1 MASVRA
7 VFMFGL
13 SPLRRCAWRCP
24 NRAGSLCALETTV
37 TGHRLGEILVVRRG
51 QGAMHDEHTWQRPRR
66 SRPLGLTAAK
76 RLTPTAYC
84 LGMVVLVVPAS
95 CTAV

>member
-1 MASVRA
+1 
-7 VFMFGL
+7 MFGL

-37 TGHRLGEILVVRRG
+37 TGHRLGEILVVRILMAEG
-51 QGAMHDEHTWQRPRR
+51 QGAMHDEHTWPHAGQRPRR

>member
-1 MASVRA
+1 MAK
-7 VFMFGL
+7 GQL
-13 SPLRRCAWRCP
+13 QC
-24 NRAGSLCALETTV
+24 TTSTPVLPQLQPPV
-37 TGHRLGEILVVRRG
+37 T
-51 QGAMHDEHTWQRPRR
+51 Q
-66 SRPLGLTAAK
+66 SRPPGGLGLTAAK

>member
-37 TGHRLGEILVVRRG
+37 TGHRLGEILVVILI
-51 QGAMHDEHTWQRPRR
+51 E
-66 SRPLGLTAAK
+66 
-76 RLTPTAYC
+76 
-84 LGMVVLVVPAS
+84 V
-95 CTAV
+95 

>member
-24 NRAGSLCALETTV
+24 NRAGSLCPRDDTATRSE
-37 TGHRLGEILVVRRG
+37 EILVTILIDG
-51 QGAMHDEHTWQRPRR
+51 EGAMHDEHTM
-66 SRPLGLTAAK
+66 SPLQ
-76 RLTPTAYC
+76 
-84 LGMVVLVVPAS
+84 S
-95 CTAV
+95 